1 MVDTVQTIIL
11 DAFRGENYLF
21 EAKFIDIDY

>member
-1 MVDTVQTIIL
+1 MVETVQTIIL
-11 DAFRGENYLF
+11 GAFRGESYLF